1 MEGYR
6 DRHPRCSAAFD
17 KVTARSR
24 KQSGA
29 RSAAKSW
36 PERAWRVAVLA
47 LMLAGLPAALAL
59 ADIRYEAKIVGAG
72 NSRLGDLLDEVSQL
86 KSLEDRKPASLN
98 ALRRRV
104 ARDLPR
110 LAAAAHSLGFWEARF
125 AYRIDGKAKPVAL
138 TVTVKEGPRY
148 RVASITVLGPS
159 GKPLA
164 VPLAKQPALQP
175 GDPAE
180 TAPVVAIENQY
191 LAALGHTG
199 HPFAR
204 ALGRRVVID
213 RGTKTMAVT
222 YRLDPGPLMRFGPAA
237 IGGLTRLDRGYVERR
252 LKWRA
257 GAVYDNEKVAETR
270 KALIDSGLFAAVT
283 ITPVRDQAESQRVR
297 MRIALSE
304 RVHHTLGVGA
314 AYNTSEG
321 AGVRAFWEDRD
332 LFGNAERL
340 RLSLGIGQQQDAAR
354 AQFARPDFLAT
365 DQDLL
370 ALAEIANET
379 PTAYHSRR
387 AQIAT
392 GLQRHFTAHLTGGI
406 SLSLEKANVVQFAQP
421 TLFSAGERT
430 QHYALAGLPL
440 YLAYD
445 DTDSLLNPTS
455 GYRIKFRIAPYQS
468 FSGPDL
474 AFASGRLAVSTYRR
488 IGDSDR
494 YVIALFGALTSLEG
508 PSLARIPADKRI
520 YAGGGGSIRAY
531 GYETAGPLDFD
542 KKPIGG
548 KSALEMSLE
557 ARIKITDMIGIVPF
571 VDAGSYYE
579 TSLPHP
585 FTRRLLWGPG
595 IGLRY
600 YTSFGPI
607 RLDLATP
614 MNRRRGDFPVQVYIS
629 LGQAF

>member
-6 DRHPRCSAAFD
+6 DRQPRCSAAVD
-17 KVTARSR
+17 EVTARSR

-29 RSAAKSW
+29 RGAAQPW
-36 PERAWRVAVLA
+36 PARAWRPAVLA
-47 LMLAGLPAALAL
+47 LMLAGLPAARAL

-72 NSRLGDLLDEVSQL
+72 NSQLGDLLDDVSQL
-86 KSLEDRKPASLN
+86 KSLEDRKPASLE
-98 ALRRRV
+98 ALRRRA

-110 LAAAAHSLGFWEARF
+110 LSEAAHSLGYWEARF
-125 AYRIDGKAKPVAL
+125 AYRIDERAKPVAV

-148 RVASITVLGPS
+148 RVASVTVLGPA
-159 GKPLA
+159 GRPLA
-164 VPLAKQPALQP
+164 VPLTKPPALKP

-180 TAPVVAIENQY
+180 TAPVVATENQY
-191 LAALGHTG
+191 LAALGHNG
-199 HPFAR
+199 HPFAK
-204 ALGRRVVID
+204 ALDRRVVID
-213 RGTKTMAVT
+213 RGKKTMAVT
-222 YRLDPGPLMRFGPAA
+222 YRLDPGPRMRFGPAA
-237 IGGLTRLDRGYVERR
+237 IDGLTWLDPGYVERR
-252 LKWRA
+252 VKWRP

-270 KALIDSGLFAAVT
+270 RALIDSGLFAVVK
-283 ITPVRDQAESQRVR
+283 ITPLRDPAEPQRVR

-304 RVHHTLGVGA
+304 RAHHTIGAGA

-321 AGVRAFWEDRD
+321 AGVRAFWENRD

-340 RLSLGIGQQQDAAR
+340 RLSLGIGQQRDSAR
-354 AQFARPDFLAT
+354 AQFGRPDFLAT

-379 PTAYHSRR
+379 PTAYRSRR
-387 AQIAT
+387 AQIAA

-406 SLSLEKANVVQFAQP
+406 SLSLEKANVVQLAQP
-421 TLFSAGERT
+421 TQFSAGART

-445 DTDSLLNPTS
+445 DTDSLLNPTR
-455 GYRIKFRIAPYQS
+455 GYRIKFQIVPYQS

-474 AFASGRLAVSTYRR
+474 AFASGRLAASAYRR

-531 GYETAGPLDFD
+531 GYEMAGPLDFD

-548 KSALEMSLE
+548 KSALELSLE
-557 ARIKITDMIGIVPF
+557 ARIKITDTIGIVPF

-595 IGLRY
+595 IGVRY

-614 MNRRRGDFPVQVYIS
+614 MNRRHGDFPLQVYIS